1 MNRFRIS
8 NLAEKDLED
17 IWVYLAQQNEILA
30 DKKIAQILD
39 KFPMLAQFPEMGRKQ
54 DELQT
59 GLRSFPIKPY
69 IIFYTQLP
77 EFVEIVRIFH
87 QSRDIQNQFS
97 DDDNTES

>member
-1 MNRFRIS
+1 MNHFRIS

-17 IWVYLAQQNEILA
+17 IWVYLAKRNEILA
-30 DKKIAQILD
+30 DQKIAQILD
-39 KFPMLAQFPEMGRKQ
+39 KFPMLSQFPNMGQKR

-69 IIFYTQLP
+69 IIFYIQTSEGL
-77 EFVEIVRIFH
+77 EIVRIFH

-97 DDDNTES
+97 DHDKES